1 MRIGLVSDVHSN
13 SPALE
18 SVFEELERL
27 GVDRTL
33 CAGDLLGYNA
43 FPNKTLNQLIE
54 NNVTAIRGNHDE
66 AIVTETPS
74 NFNIPA
80 KRAVDW
86 TRRQLSDEEKQYLKD
101 LPNKRRMSIDGK
113 DVVVA
118 HGSPT
123 NPVNQYVF
131 EEDVTPSALD
141 HWFSSKPDIV
151 VLGHIHRQFTKSIN
165 DVKVVNPGSVGQ
177 PRDGDS
183 RSGFAVWNTE
193 EGSIDLHRT
202 EYNIDKAA
210 RRTRAV
216 LPRELGDRL
225 SEGL

>member
-1 MRIGLVSDVHSN
+1 MRVGLVSDIHSN
-13 SPALE
+13 SPALD
-18 SVFEELERL
+18 SVLEELERL
-27 GVDRTL
+27 EVDRIL

-43 FPNKTLNQLIE
+43 FPNKTLDQLIE
-54 NNVTAIRGNHDE
+54 YDVTSIRGNHDE

-86 TRRQLSDEEKQYLKD
+86 TRRQLSDDEKRYLRN
-101 LPNKRRMSIDGK
+101 LPNKRQMSIDGK
-113 DVVVA
+113 NVVVA

-131 EEDVTPSALD
+131 EDDVTPQILD

-151 VLGHIHRQFTKSIN
+151 VLGHTHRQFEKSIGG
-165 DVKVVNPGSVGQ
+165 VKIVNPGSVGQ
-177 PRDGDS
+177 PRDGDN
-183 RSGFAVWNTE
+183 RSAFAIWNTE
-193 EGSIDLHRT
+193 KDSIDLHRT
-202 EYNIDKAA
+202 EYNIEKTAG
-210 RRTRAV
+210 RTRAV